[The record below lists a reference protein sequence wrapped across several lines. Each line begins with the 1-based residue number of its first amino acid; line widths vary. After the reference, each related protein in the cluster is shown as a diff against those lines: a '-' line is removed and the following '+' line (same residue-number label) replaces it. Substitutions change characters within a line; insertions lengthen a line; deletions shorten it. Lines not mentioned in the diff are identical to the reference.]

1 MKIDYDAIYR
11 ALAEHYR
18 RNKPEL
24 IPILATRYMLA
35 TMPPTLPA
43 SSMARTIL
51 LAEYMKIKNTEVKP

>member
-35 TMPPTLPA
+35 TMPIPTLPA
-43 SSMARTIL
+43 SMARTML
-51 LAEYMKIKNTEVKP
+51 LAEYMKIKNVEVKP